1 MKTEITNIS
10 KGRFTK
16 TTLMI
21 WVVAFLLGC
30 GGGAKQESATSSK
43 SETESTS
50 EQEATESTSE
60 QEVAE
65 SSESTENGLITL
77 VINGNDQMRFD
88 KEELRAKAGATV
100 ELTLNHTGQL
110 PKQSMGHNL
119 VILKLGTDIPSF
131 GQKAFAAQD
140 NEYIPEGDE
149 VIAHTALIGG
159 GETTTITFTAPA
171 KGTYDFICSF
181 PGHYALMKGKFIV
194 E

>member
-1 MKTEITNIS
+1 MKAKIMSIS
-10 KGRFTK
+10 QGGFTK
-16 TTLMI
+16 LILTVWAI
-21 WVVAFLLGC
+21 ALLSGC
-30 GGGAKQESATSSK
+30 GGGAKEESATSSESE
-43 SETESTS
+43 SETVS
-50 EQEATESTSE
+50 EQKAP
-60 QEVAE
+60 E
-65 SSESTENGLITL
+65 SSESVENDLIKL

-88 KEELRAKAGATV
+88 QEELRAKAGASV

-110 PKQSMGHNL
+110 PKESMGHNL

-131 GQKAFAAQD
+131 GQKAFAAKD

-159 GETTTITFTAPA
+159 GESTTITFTAPA